1 MLVPGGSG
9 HRHAARPGR
18 PEPGGGQD
26 WTATGQ
32 VAATGPHGDWQSEGG
47 ASSRASGTQWLLPP
61 VPTSHSPG
69 SPVSAQT

>member
-1 MLVPGGSG
+1 MLPARPGSG
-9 HRHAARPGR
+9 HEHAARP
-18 PEPGGGQD
+18 PGSESHAR
-26 WTATGQ
+26 TATGQ
-32 VAATGPHGDWQSEGG
+32 VAATGPHGDWQSEG